1 MLSKKK
7 WLMKICRREQLTE
20 NGVSFVSTA
29 PKWVILLEILDELIS
44 VAREN
49 YQNYLLFYS
58 NLNICE
64 FLDKLI
70 IVI

>member
-1 MLSKKK
+1 
-7 WLMKICRREQLTE
+7 MKICRGEQLAE
-20 NGVSFVSTA
+20 IGVSFISTA

-49 YQNYLLFYS
+49 YLLFYS

-70 IVI
+70 III